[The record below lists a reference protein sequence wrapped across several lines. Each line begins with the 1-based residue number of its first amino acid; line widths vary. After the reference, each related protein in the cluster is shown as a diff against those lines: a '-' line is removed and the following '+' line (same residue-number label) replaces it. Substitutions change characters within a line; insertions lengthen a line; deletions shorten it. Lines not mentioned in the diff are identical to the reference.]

1 MIPVSVPSCWH
12 WEALPRVLPQSCT
25 RVEAILDSAIA
36 DGYCQMGFAAAGL
49 TVKNQ
54 RAPFGDEIW
63 PQVGTEQGLTQ
74 CRLQTEVKLIN
85 RLEKGEV
92 GLAGKTLQARLRAM
106 RHFFGQQKGKKIT
119 IAPVFF
125 LGSIRRIPVVF
136 TPLIE
141 LDRRS

>member
-1 MIPVSVPSCWH
+1 
-12 WEALPRVLPQSCT
+12 
-25 RVEAILDSAIA
+25 
-36 DGYCQMGFAAAGL
+36 
-49 TVKNQ
+49 
-54 RAPFGDEIW
+54 
-63 PQVGTEQGLTQ
+63 
-74 CRLQTEVKLIN
+74 
-85 RLEKGEV
+85 
-92 GLAGKTLQARLRAM
+92 M